1 MSSFFKV
8 AKKLAATALSKQSPR
23 LPIDWATSLP
33 WTIALDDAIVRV
45 FSGDLTPSRA
55 VRRIRRLFLRR
66 VNQRLLN
73 GGNTSVGSNMLLSA
87 ATTAQD
93 RPHVSV
99 PSREQE
105 RSGLAGAQQGSLRRL
120 VASLHYR

>member
-1 MSSFFKV
+1 MSSFCKV
-8 AKKLAATALSKQSPR
+8 AKKLSATALSKQSPR

-45 FSGDLTPSRA
+45 FSGDLTASRA
-55 VRRIRRLFLRR
+55 VRRIRRLVLRR

-87 ATTAQD
+87 ATTA
-93 RPHVSV
+93 
-99 PSREQE
+99 REAIGNGDLQ
-105 RSGLAGAQQGSLRRL
+105 RLASARRQISEARRRL
-120 VASLHYR
+120 GDGAVR